1 MKRIKHI
8 ICLLAVALAGS
19 GSLNGQ
25 GLGFYLGGKRVELV
39 EGDSINFVNND
50 KGQVEVKVSKDGQ
63 VEVYRGEEM
72 TFYGDIERYLLDIN
86 NAMHYYFSSET
97 YHAGFGYGG
106 VMHMR
111 DVLTGDLYRPDNG
124 YNWFQNLAENRIGV
138 NEVSTV
144 YMWRFYENA
153 ITACNKLIGAIDE
166 TKANHQQK
174 QYLGVAYAFRALY
187 YLDIARMY
195 EYLDC
200 YETKPLSNTGK
211 NIRNLTVPI
220 ITEKTAE
227 KDVPQLKRATRE
239 EMKNFIASD
248 LEKAGSFLSDFQPK
262 SKRLPNLACVYGL
275 QARLNMWV
283 ENYEVAAAYARKAI
297 NQSGSQPLTEA
308 QMYDLENGFNNMAP
322 SSWMWG
328 AQPSEDSNTGLVNW
342 GGWMSNEAAFGYASL
357 VPVCIAP
364 SLFKRIDL
372 DDIRINLFKKYE
384 NSGNKEPHL
393 SDDVYN
399 ALPRYASLKFRPYKG
414 NYTDM
419 NIGSHS
425 AYPLMRVEEMY
436 FIEAEAKAHSSVREG
451 LTLLEN
457 FMSQYRRPN
466 YALVV
471 NKDDVAKEYAI
482 KMIVEQKRI
491 ELWGEGLSFFDYKRL
506 NMGIDRTN

>member
-1 MKRIKHI
+1 MKRIKYI

-19 GSLNGQ
+19 GSLNAQ

-50 KGQVEVKVSKDGQ
+50 KGQVEVKVNKDGQ

-86 NAMHYYFSSET
+86 NAMHYIFSDT
-97 YHAGFGYGG
+97 YHAGFGYGA

-111 DVLTGDLYRPDNG
+111 DVLTGDLYRSDSP
-124 YNWFQNLAENRIGV
+124 YNWFSNIAENQMGENMR
-138 NEVSTV
+138 STN
-144 YMWRFYENA
+144 YMWNFYENA
-153 ITACNKLIGAIDE
+153 ITACNKLIEAIDE

-174 QYLGVAYAFRALY
+174 QYLGVAYAFRAMY

-239 EMKNFIASD
+239 EMKAFIASD

-322 SSWMWG
+322 SSWM
-328 AQPSEDSNTGLVNW
+328 
-342 GGWMSNEAAFGYASL
+342 
-357 VPVCIAP
+357 
-364 SLFKRIDL
+364 
-372 DDIRINLFKKYE
+372 
-384 NSGNKEPHL
+384 
-393 SDDVYN
+393 
-399 ALPRYASLKFRPYKG
+399 
-414 NYTDM
+414 
-419 NIGSHS
+419 
-425 AYPLMRVEEMY
+425 
-436 FIEAEAKAHSSVREG
+436 
-451 LTLLEN
+451 
-457 FMSQYRRPN
+457 
-466 YALVV
+466 
-471 NKDDVAKEYAI
+471 
-482 KMIVEQKRI
+482 
-491 ELWGEGLSFFDYKRL
+491 
-506 NMGIDRTN
+506 